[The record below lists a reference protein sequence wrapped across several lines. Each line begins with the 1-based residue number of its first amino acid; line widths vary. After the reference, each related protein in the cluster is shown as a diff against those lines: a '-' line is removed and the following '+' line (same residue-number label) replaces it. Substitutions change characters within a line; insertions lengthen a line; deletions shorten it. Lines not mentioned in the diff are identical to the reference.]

1 MILEQRNTFKFEGL
15 FVMKPI
21 NVKISEP
28 RGNSLKWLQQMMTFI
43 IFENALI

>member
-28 RGNSLKWLQQMMTFI
+28 RGNSLMAATNDDIYNF
-43 IFENALI
+43 